1 MLEDVAI
8 TDPRTR
14 ANLTEDVQVNQAT
27 NARSYVE
34 AVSGP
39 APQKGSLPASTT
51 ADNNS
56 PKGPCSLFFKTAASA
71 INMSTLFQDLSSIGI
86 LPSSLRC
93 LQKVPTGGFVI
104 TFNNQKDRETF
115 VAKSSFVV
123 CPQRETV
130 TVYVHDAPFELPD
143 WALKYRLQ
151 FYGEVL
157 RITRG
162 H

>member
-1 MLEDVAI
+1 MSDHVAV

-14 ANLTEDVQVNQAT
+14 VNLTEDVQVNQAT

-51 ADNNS
+51 ADNNL
-56 PKGPCSLFFKTAASA
+56 PKRPCSFFFKTAASA

-86 LPSSLRC
+86 LPSSLHC

-104 TFNNQKDRETF
+104 TFNNQNDRETF
-115 VAKSSFVV
+115 AAKSSFVV
-123 CPQRETV
+123 RPQRETV

-143 WALKYRLQ
+143 RALKVSVTILW
-151 FYGEVL
+151 
-157 RITRG
+157 
-162 H
+162 